1 MKKIKTKNSI
11 GFLALV
17 FLLTMVGCKDQAA
30 EKEVIVMPGSTTEST
45 TTESTK
51 IIEKE
56 APPADT
62 TNTTSIT
69 VDKKGLKVE
78 AEKVDVKI
86 GN

>member
-1 MKKIKTKNSI
+1 MKKFKTKNSI
-11 GFLALV
+11 GFFTLV
-17 FLLTMVGCKDQAA
+17 FLLTMMGCKDQAV
-30 EKEVIVMPGSTTEST
+30 EKEVIVIPGT
-45 TTESTK
+45 TTENTTIETTK

-62 TNTTSIT
+62 TTSIT
-69 VDKKGLKVE
+69 LDKKGLKVE